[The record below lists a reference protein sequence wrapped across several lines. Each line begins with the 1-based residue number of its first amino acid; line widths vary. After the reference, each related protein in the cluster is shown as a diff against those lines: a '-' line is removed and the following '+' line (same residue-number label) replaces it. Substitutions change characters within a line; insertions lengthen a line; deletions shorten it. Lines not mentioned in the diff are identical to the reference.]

1 MNTMKRDI
9 IFPFA
14 VLFAGIC
21 VAVSCN
27 KPNDVKLENEGSIY
41 MPQAAGTRSVVDLQ
55 LSTKPQEVAF
65 GAAYGGL
72 EYSKTENAVTF
83 KLDTNLVA
91 AYNSQYGTS
100 YRILPDSVYTVS
112 GLSSVIPAG
121 ATSSNPLVVNVSS
134 SRMRFGVRYMLPIT
148 LVSASNGAIN
158 PQMQT
163 TYFRFDTILRKSV
176 DVTAQGTLTVSN
188 ENGGGA
194 TAGEGSP
201 KLVDGDINTKYLY
214 NYVADSWFE
223 LRFPTAIAVGA
234 YTFTSAND
242 ASSRDPKNWT
252 LQGSN
257 DGTTWTILDTRVD
270 EAFAARF
277 QTKRYEIAGTPDAYT
292 RYRIV
297 VSANA
302 GSSLFQ
308 MAEWRL
314 IRYE

>member
-1 MNTMKRDI
+1 MKKDI
-9 IFPFA
+9 FFPVA

-21 VAVSCN
+21 IAVGCN
-27 KPNDVKLENEGSIY
+27 KPKDVKLENEGSVY
-41 MPQAAGTRSVVDLQ
+41 MPQAAGTRSVIDLQ
-55 LSTKPQEVAF
+55 LSTKPQEIAF

-72 EYSKTENAVTF
+72 NYSKTENALTF

-91 AYNSQYGTS
+91 AYNAKNGTS
-100 YRILPDSVYTVS
+100 YRVLPDSVYTIS

-121 ATSSNPLVVNVSS
+121 ATSSNPLLLNVAS

-148 LVSASNGAIN
+148 LVSSSNGSIN
-158 PQMQT
+158 PEMQT

-176 DVTAQGTLTVSN
+176 DVTSQGTLSVSN
-188 ENGGGA
+188 ENGGGSG
-194 TAGEGSP
+194 AGEGSP
-201 KLVDGDINTKYLY
+201 KLVDGDVNTKYLY

-223 LRFPTAIAVGA
+223 LRFPTATAIGA

-257 DGTTWTILDTRVD
+257 DGTTWTALDSRV
-270 EAFAARF
+270 EEMFAARF
-277 QTKRYEIAGTPDAYT
+277 QTKRYEIPGTPSAYT
-292 RYRIV
+292 RYRV
-297 VSANA
+297 VVNANG

>member
-1 MNTMKRDI
+1 MKKDLF
-9 IFPFA
+9 FPFA
-14 VLFAGIC
+14 VLFVGIC

-27 KPNDVKLENEGSIY
+27 KPQEVKLANEGSIY
-41 MPQAAGTRSVVDLQ
+41 MPQAAGTRSVVNLQ
-55 LSTKPQEVAF
+55 LSTKPQEIAF

-72 EYSKTENAVTF
+72 EYPKQENAVTF

-91 AYNSQYGTS
+91 AYNAQNGTA

-112 GLSSVIPAG
+112 GFNSVIRAG
-121 ATSSNPLVVNVSS
+121 ATSSDPLVLNVSS
-134 SRMRFGVRYMLPIT
+134 SRMRFGVRYLLPVT
-148 LVSASNGAIN
+148 LVSASNGTIN

-176 DVTAQGTLTVSN
+176 DVTGQGTLTVSN
-188 ENGGGA
+188 ENGGGS

-214 NYVADSWFE
+214 NYVPDSWFE
-223 LRFPTAIAVGA
+223 LNFSTPVSVGA

-257 DGTTWTILDTRVD
+257 DGTNWTILDTRVD
-270 EAFAARF
+270 EAFVSRF
-277 QTKRYEIAGTPDAYT
+277 QTKRYEIGGTPGAYT
-292 RYRIV
+292 RYRV
-297 VSANA
+297 VVNANG

>member
-1 MNTMKRDI
+1 MKKDI
-9 IFPFA
+9 FFPFA
-14 VLFAGIC
+14 VLFVGIC
-21 VAVSCN
+21 IAVSCN
-27 KPNDVKLENEGSIY
+27 KPNDVVLENEGSIY

-72 EYSKTENAVTF
+72 EYSKAENTVNF

-91 AYNSQYGTS
+91 TYNAQNGTS
-100 YRILPDSVYTVS
+100 YRVLPDSVYTIS
-112 GLSSVIPAG
+112 GLTSVIRAG
-121 ATSSNPLVVNVSS
+121 ATSSEPLMLNVASN
-134 SRMRFGVRYMLPIT
+134 RMRFGVRYMLPIT

-158 PQMQT
+158 SQMQT

-176 DVTAQGTLTVSN
+176 DVTAQGTLAVSN

-201 KLVDGDINTKYLY
+201 KLVDGDANTKYLY

-223 LRFPTAIAVGA
+223 LRFPTATAVGA

-257 DGTTWTILDTRVD
+257 DGTTWTVIDTRVD
-270 EAFAARF
+270 EMFPARF
-277 QTKRYEIAGTPDAYT
+277 QTKRYELAGTPSAYS
-292 RYRIV
+292 RYRVV
-297 VSANA
+297 VSANG